1 MTPALDQIIH
11 EPTDLLSAAYYR
23 RQANRA
29 RELAGT
35 ATTPAVKNRLDE
47 VAREY
52 DRLADLV
59 DVASS
64 NILADE
70 GRTVVQ
76 RHLSWRRITQ
86 RARRREVR
94 GNGTAASGV

>member
-23 RQANRA
+23 RQASRA

-35 ATTPAVKNRLDE
+35 ATTPAIKNRLGE
-47 VAREY
+47 VALEC

-59 DVASS
+59 DVAAS

-70 GRTVVQ
+70 GRTVIQ
-76 RHLSWRRITQ
+76 QHLSWRRVAQ
-86 RARRREVR
+86 RRGR
-94 GNGTAASGV
+94 GNGTAATAVHRF